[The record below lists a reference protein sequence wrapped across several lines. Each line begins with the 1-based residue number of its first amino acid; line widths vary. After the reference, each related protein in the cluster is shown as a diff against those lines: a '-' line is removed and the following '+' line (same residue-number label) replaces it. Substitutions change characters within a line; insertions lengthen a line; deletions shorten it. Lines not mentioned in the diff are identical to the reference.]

1 MDKLITMKIYFLILI
16 SLISISVHAQTD
28 YTGIYNYSFPITHEL
43 SDLKPSKEDGGPSGE
58 IILARTSGD
67 NYVFWLN
74 VNRGWPS
81 YNMGFMTGNM
91 EIKNGKAKYIHKDEY
106 SDGSC
111 ILDFRIK
118 PLLIE
123 IESQGYEHCGFG
135 HAVYADGTFKK
146 SKKIL
151 TSAYLFSTLEGM
163 GDVKEIKSEKAV
175 IYKDSTLQIPTKQY
189 FIRKDKVY
197 TSEMAQ
203 KAVFVQYVAKGQKY
217 VSGWIKKEDL

>member
-1 MDKLITMKIYFLILI
+1 MDKLIIMKIYFLTFI
-16 SLISISVHAQTD
+16 SLISISVLAQTD
-28 YTGIYNYSFPITHEL
+28 YTGIYNYSFPITHKL

-58 IILARTSGD
+58 IILAKTSGD

-81 YNMGFMTGNM
+81 YNMGFMTGKM

-111 ILDFRIK
+111 ILALSVK
-118 PLLIE
+118 PAQIE

-151 TSAYLFSTLEGM
+151 TNEYLFATLEEM
-163 GDVKEIKSEKAV
+163 GDVKEIKSEKAT
-175 IYKDSTLQIPTKQY
+175 IYEDSTLQTPTKQY
-189 FIRKDKVY
+189 FIKKDKVY
-197 TSEMAQ
+197 TSEVSR
-203 KAVFVQYVAKGQKY
+203 KAVYIEYVAKGQKY
-217 VSGWIKKEDL
+217 VHGWIKKEDL